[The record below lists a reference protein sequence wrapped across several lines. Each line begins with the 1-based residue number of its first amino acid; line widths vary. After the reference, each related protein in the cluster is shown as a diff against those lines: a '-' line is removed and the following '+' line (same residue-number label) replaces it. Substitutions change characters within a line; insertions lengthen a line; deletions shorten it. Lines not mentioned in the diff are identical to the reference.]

1 MKLIKCMICSVNYFL
16 FFHIFTYL
24 GVSCIVNIQEYFHGT
39 FLDITIFL
47 FHYIHRRL
55 LNMTLTRQPHP
66 IWPIRGKSKS
76 DARKSNLVD
85 FTVLRCY
92 AVSLTHTPS
101 AGGHLWS
108 QQWEDQRCWPQ
119 HSRTDVC
126 TAHYTCSSS
135 LLHPSSLHTH
145 THNNQCSSHACRL
158 FGISNYSVEKCQLL
172 PILMMCTTIY
182 TSFLRSPLPRS
193 WIKHQ
198 WQSISTDY
206 SAWLLLHRFHLNT
219 HHKKCALSFSLLRK
233 LGQTVFIE
241 FNKEPFTAKQTENKR
256 NAFSLY
262 NEFILLF
269 KKHSSLQQLHL

>member
-1 MKLIKCMICSVNYFL
+1 MSTYKNIFMANFWTSQ
-16 FFHIFTYL
+16 FFNSIIFTEDYWTWHWL
-24 GVSCIVNIQEYFHGT
+24 GNLIQSDQSGERVSLMPGSQTWLILRSWGVMQCHLRIDLQQVVIFGVSSEKI
-39 FLDITIFL
+39 
-47 FHYIHRRL
+47 
-55 LNMTLTRQPHP
+55 
-66 IWPIRGKSKS
+66 S
-76 DARKSNLVD
+76 DADHSTAERTS
-85 FTVLRCY
+85 VLHI
-92 AVSLTHTPS
+92 THVLLLS
-101 AGGHLWS
+101 
-108 QQWEDQRCWPQ
+108 
-119 HSRTDVC
+119 C
-126 TAHYTCSSS
+126 THPPYT
-135 LLHPSSLHTH
+135 HTH

-158 FGISNYSVEKCQLL
+158 FGISNYSVEKCRLL

-269 KKHSSLQQLHL
+269 KKHRSSNCIFKVCEDNILHLSFLARQTQCC

>member
-1 MKLIKCMICSVNYFL
+1 MIFSVNL
-16 FFHIFTYL
+16 FHALSTYNNIFMANFWTSQFFNSIIFTEDYWTWHWL
-24 GVSCIVNIQEYFHGT
+24 GNLIQSDQSGERVSLMPGSQTWLI
-39 FLDITIFL
+39 
-47 FHYIHRRL
+47 
-55 LNMTLTRQPHP
+55 
-66 IWPIRGKSKS
+66 
-76 DARKSNLVD
+76 
-85 FTVLRCY
+85 LRSWGVMQC
-92 AVSLTHTPS
+92 VCGGSLTHTPS

-158 FGISNYSVEKCQLL
+158 FGISNYSVEKCRLL

-262 NEFILLF
+262 EFILLF
-269 KKHSSLQQLHL
+269 KKHSYLQQLHF